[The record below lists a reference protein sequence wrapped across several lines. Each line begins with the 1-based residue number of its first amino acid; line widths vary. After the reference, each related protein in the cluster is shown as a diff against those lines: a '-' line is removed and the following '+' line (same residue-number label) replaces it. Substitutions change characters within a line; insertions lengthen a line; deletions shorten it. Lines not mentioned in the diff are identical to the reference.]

1 MAYDSHSGPGA
12 GPEPVTD
19 WANDWDW
26 LDDQWGEKAPEIW
39 SALRAQGCT
48 MAFTER
54 YGRAFMPLTHE
65 AVSAVAH
72 DTEHFSSFKV
82 SVSLPDSPVRQA
94 PPITSDPPEHQAQR
108 RLLLPPFSPR
118 QIASLEAPTRHYCR
132 SLIAALD
139 GQDEAD
145 AALNY
150 SQHIPVHVIAE
161 MIGVPE
167 ADADVFRD
175 WVFRNFQLA
184 PRDNEV
190 KRALQIEMIAYFDV
204 LLDARA
210 ADPHDDLTTLL
221 VNAEIEGAPVEREL
235 QAGYLILL
243 ILAGIDTT
251 WSGIGSGLWHFATN
265 PGDRDRLAGR
275 PFDDPLWVMATE
287 EVLRFYSP
295 VTMARQVVADTEVS
309 GCPVRAG
316 EQMLLTFP
324 AANRDP
330 AVFDRADEFVI
341 DRAVNRHSAFGLGI
355 HRCLGS
361 NLARMEMLVAFQE
374 WISAFPH
381 YHLDHRGPVTWAN
394 GQVRGPRSVPVRLR

>member
-1 MAYDSHSGPGA
+1 MAYDTQAAGA

-26 LDDQWGEKAPEIW
+26 LDDQWGERAPEIW
-39 SALRAQGCT
+39 AELRAQGCT

-65 AVSAVAH
+65 AVNAIAH
-72 DTEHFSSFKV
+72 DPEHFSSFRV
-82 SVSLPDSPVRQA
+82 SVSLPDSPVRKA
-94 PPITSDPPEHQAQR
+94 PPITTDPPDHADQR

-118 QIASLEAPTRHYCR
+118 QIADKERPTRNYCR

-139 GQDEAD
+139 GSDIAD
-145 AALNY
+145 AAVDY

-167 ADADVFRD
+167 SDADVFRD

-184 PRDNEV
+184 PRDNDV
-190 KRALQIEMIAYFDV
+190 KRVLQIEMNDYFGA
-204 LLDARA
+204 LLDERA
-210 ADPHDDLTTLL
+210 VDPRDDLATLIGR
-221 VNAEIEGAPVEREL
+221 AEIEGEPVSREL
-235 QAGYLILL
+235 QCGYLMLL
-243 ILAGIDTT
+243 ILAGVDTT
-251 WSGIGSGLWHFATN
+251 WSSIGSGLWHFATH
-265 PGDRDRLAGR
+265 PADRDRLAGL
-275 PFDDPLWVMATE
+275 PHDDPRWVMAME

-309 GCPVRAG
+309 GCPVRHG
-316 EQMLLTFP
+316 EQVLLTFP

-341 DRAVNRHSAFGLGI
+341 DRAVNRHAAFGLGV

-361 NLARMEMLVAFQE
+361 NLARMEVLVAIQE
-374 WISAFPH
+374 WLTAFPH
-381 YHLDHRGPVTWAN
+381 YALDDRSPVTWAN
-394 GQVRGPRSVPVRLR
+394 GQVRGPRSVPVKLNR